1 MYFRPVRR
9 SLPMSYPV
17 QQHQLISPSKSSPG
31 TSSPALSLSATP
43 SPSLY
48 HHSQQQQPQQQ
59 FHPTSSSSSISGAQ
73 QHLHQHHHHHH
84 QLAPNTLYT
93 RTANDSISN
102 IISTTSSTIASAS
115 QKLPAP
121 SSAASSSGIGVATT
135 TATAAAAAA
144 ASATIYQPK
153 YHHQVTHQI
162 GGLPL
167 DVQRHSQSDDDSGCA
182 LEEYT
187 WVPPGLRPE
196 QVSVFLMRSINKYPH
211 ENNILVCQINKR
223 AYIQCVCCC
232 VQMANKNHI
241 NMMAMFWFVF

>member
-17 QQHQLISPSKSSPG
+17 QPHQLMSPSKSSPG

-48 HHSQQQQPQQQ
+48 HHSQQHPQQQ
-59 FHPTSSSSSISGAQ
+59 QQPLHPTSSSSSISGAQ

-144 ASATIYQPK
+144 AAASATIYQPK

-196 QVSVFLMRSINKYPH
+196 QVSVFFLCDPNKYPYEH
-211 ENNILVCQINKR
+211 NILVCQINKR
-223 AYIQCVCCC
+223 AYIFNVCAAVC
-232 VQMANKNHI
+232 KWPI
-241 NMMAMFWFVF
+241 KIT